1 MLRGDSP
8 NAELVAIEDA
18 VLAADLAL
26 SRIDAGTL
34 RLKTPL
40 SVLRDLN
47 AAKVKVAAMA
57 VIIRAA
63 RQREGR

>member
-40 SVLRDLN
+40 TTLRILN
-47 AAKVKVAAMA
+47 AAKIKVAAA
-57 VIIRAA
+57 AIIIRAT
-63 RQREGR
+63 RVREGR